1 MVVAAVILA
10 AGESTRLAA
19 GNKLTLPVGGKPM
32 IAGVVDT
39 VIEAGFSPVIVVAG
53 FDEPAIRKALEDRKV
68 HFVSNPGWELGL
80 AGSLRTGIAALPG
93 AVDGALIMLGDM
105 PLVKASTIQALKT
118 SFIAAGG
125 ERIVYPTC
133 EGRQGNPVLFPAR
146 FFDDLL
152 NLQGDRGAKELL
164 KKHAADTVAVPV
176 ESREVLQDCDSE
188 EDYARTLSL
197 LEE

>member
-1 MVVAAVILA
+1 
-10 AGESTRLAA
+10 
-19 GNKLTLPVGGKPM
+19 M

-188 EDYARTLSL
+188 EDYARALSL

>member
-1 MVVAAVILA
+1 MKK
-10 AGESTRLAA
+10 GT
-19 GNKLTLPVGGKPM
+19 LTKFRWT
-32 IAGVVDT
+32 D
-39 VIEAGFSPVIVVAG
+39 
-53 FDEPAIRKALEDRKV
+53 
-68 HFVSNPGWELGL
+68 
-80 AGSLRTGIAALPG
+80 
-93 AVDGALIMLGDM
+93 LI
-105 PLVKASTIQALKT
+105 P

-188 EDYARTLSL
+188 EDYARILSL

>member
-1 MVVAAVILA
+1 MP
-10 AGESTRLAA
+10 
-19 GNKLTLPVGGKPM
+19 GNKLLLPIRGSPM
-32 IAGVVDT
+32 IAGVFDT
-39 VIEAGFSPVIVVAG
+39 VAGAGFSPVVVVAG
-53 FDEPAIRKALEDRKV
+53 YDEPAIRKALEGQKV

-80 AGSLRTGIAALPG
+80 AGTLRAGISALPD

-105 PLVKASTIQALKT
+105 PLVKASTLQALKT
-118 SFIAAGG
+118 SFIAGGG

-133 EGRQGNPVLFPAR
+133 EGQQGNPVLFPAR

-176 ESREVLQDCDSE
+176 KSREVLQDCDSE
-188 EDYARTLSL
+188 EDYARILSL